1 MECRFA
7 GRVILITGGNSGIGL
22 ATAKRLAS
30 EKAEVVV
37 TGRDKSKLEKAVREI
52 GPTSFGIAAD
62 VSYLHE
68 VELLYQQINE
78 KYRRLDGVFANAGIA
93 LMEPIEKVTE
103 ATFSAILDTNLKGTF
118 FTLQKAIPL
127 LSEGGALVVN
137 ASVSGVTGSSN
148 SAVYGASKAAV
159 RSLARSFSAALIDRG
174 IRVNA
179 VSPGPIETPIWQ
191 GADADRVRLVAQA
204 NPSKRF
210 GTADEVAAAV
220 AFLLSPDSSYVVGAE
235 LFVDGGLTQL

>member
-1 MECRFA
+1 
-7 GRVILITGGNSGIGL
+7 
-22 ATAKRLAS
+22 
-30 EKAEVVV
+30 
-37 TGRDKSKLEKAVREI
+37 
-52 GPTSFGIAAD
+52 
-62 VSYLHE
+62 
-68 VELLYQQINE
+68 
-78 KYRRLDGVFANAGIA
+78 
-93 LMEPIEKVTE
+93 
-103 ATFSAILDTNLKGTF
+103 
-118 FTLQKAIPL
+118 
-127 LSEGGALVVN
+127 VVN

-191 GADADRVRLVAQA
+191 GADADRVRQVAQA